1 MIGRLLRSGRY
12 ERILRLLDQEREI
25 ILNGPLS
32 GLKALVDR
40 REAAI
45 AEMTAEGGAAPEPFL
60 TALKAKAERN
70 TRLIAAS
77 LEGVKAANAEVDR
90 LEAATGSL
98 RTYTERGAPVD
109 VRAQDI
115 TRDERA

>member
-1 MIGRLLRSGRY
+1 MIARLLRSGRQQ
-12 ERILRLLDQEREI
+12 RILRLLDQEREI

-40 REAAI
+40 RESAI
-45 AEMTAEGGAAPEPFL
+45 AEMMAERDAAPEPFL

-77 LEGVKAANAEVDR
+77 LAGVKAATAEVAR
-90 LEAATGSL
+90 LEAATGEL
-98 RTYTERGAPVD
+98 RTYSERGAPVE
-109 VRAQDI
+109 VRAPGT